1 MAKGTGVFQ
10 PRYGLMAQQEMKS
23 HNSSAKSSCGPADN
37 AMAPIVLALQQQL
50 HMQQAQASRGRTR
63 RSSVCSIS
71 SSCASSG
78 SFTSSGS
85 LSPAAVASP
94 VVSPCHSSSLSA
106 LTSPFVTTSMNCVDA
121 PQYQQQALPAP
132 QLCYEPLLVPVDL
145 CYTQRNNQLEL
156 QQMLLLQ
163 QQEAALDAA
172 ISQLLA
178 CKQHLAT
185 TAPVANRAQVAPLG
199 MPCPFPA
206 PVAPLVPTS
215 SCGPLATAQ
224 LLAQQHCTAQVAA
237 SDVDPVTAQLLVQ
250 LQLEEQ
256 SLQAA
261 EEQLQ
266 QQLQAEMLHLLDL
279 VA

>member
-1 MAKGTGVFQ
+1 
-10 PRYGLMAQQEMKS
+10 
-23 HNSSAKSSCGPADN
+23 
-37 AMAPIVLALQQQL
+37 
-50 HMQQAQASRGRTR
+50 
-63 RSSVCSIS
+63 
-71 SSCASSG
+71 
-78 SFTSSGS
+78 
-85 LSPAAVASP
+85 
-94 VVSPCHSSSLSA
+94 
-106 LTSPFVTTSMNCVDA
+106 MNCVEA

-132 QLCYEPLLVPVDL
+132 RLCYEPLLVPVDL
-145 CYTQRNNQLEL
+145 CYTQRNQLEL

-185 TAPVANRAQVAPLG
+185 TAPVANS
-199 MPCPFPA
+199 A

-224 LLAQQHCTAQVAA
+224 LLAQQHYTAQVAA

>member
-1 MAKGTGVFQ
+1 
-10 PRYGLMAQQEMKS
+10 
-23 HNSSAKSSCGPADN
+23 
-37 AMAPIVLALQQQL
+37 
-50 HMQQAQASRGRTR
+50 
-63 RSSVCSIS
+63 
-71 SSCASSG
+71 
-78 SFTSSGS
+78 
-85 LSPAAVASP
+85 
-94 VVSPCHSSSLSA
+94 
-106 LTSPFVTTSMNCVDA
+106 MNCVDA